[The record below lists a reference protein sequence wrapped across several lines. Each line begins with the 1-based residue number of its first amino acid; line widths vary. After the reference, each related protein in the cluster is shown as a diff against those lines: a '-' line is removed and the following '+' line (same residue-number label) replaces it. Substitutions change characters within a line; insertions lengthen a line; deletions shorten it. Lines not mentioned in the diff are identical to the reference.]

1 METTQRY
8 RPIALG
14 CALALTIAIM
24 YTVCA
29 ALWVILQ
36 EPALDFVNALFHG
49 LDFRKLL
56 APGRGFGVGTF
67 VYPLVVLSAWGFIT
81 GALFGAIGNWL
92 RIRS

>member
-1 METTQRY
+1 METTQNL
-8 RPIALG
+8 RPLALG
-14 CALALTIAIM
+14 LTLALTIAIM
-24 YTVCA
+24 YTACA
-29 ALWVILQ
+29 VLWLIWR
-36 EPALDFVNALFHG
+36 EPALDFLNALFHG

-67 VYPLVVLSAWGFIT
+67 VYPLVVLSAWGFLT